1 MLSEL
6 DATAPEVETE
16 FSNLY
21 PSPLLSQEDRQAPV
35 QIPANSLGAAFFACL
50 PTPWPF
56 LSPGSYSAL
65 LLAPW
70 SSLHR
75 KNSDERSK
83 AQHRRQGD
91 FITEEREVSM
101 ANG

>member
-35 QIPANSLGAAFFACL
+35 QIPANSLGAAFLHVCPL
-50 PTPWPF
+50 PGPSCHQGLTLPSCW
-56 LSPGSYSAL
+56 LHGLRSTERIQMREAKHSIEDRVTL
-65 LLAPW
+65 LQ
-70 SSLHR
+70 R
-75 KNSDERSK
+75 NVK
-83 AQHRRQGD
+83 
-91 FITEEREVSM
+91 
-101 ANG
+101 